1 MMVRALLAL
10 ALICVA
16 SAAQAADCR
25 DIEHKSTSFTVC
37 TVSDATDLQLWNM
50 DAGGKPY
57 GGFDT
62 LERALA
68 DQGQR
73 LAFAMNGGMYHEDR
87 RPVGLHIEDHAQTA
101 RLVTREGPG
110 NFGML
115 PNGVFCVEGSRA
127 KVIES
132 RRFAKLKLDCRIA
145 TQSGPMLVIN
155 GALHPRFMADSP
167 SKKRRNGVGVDASGV
182 THFAISNGPVRF
194 HDFATLFRDVLDVPN
209 ALFLDGTV
217 SRLYAPELKRND
229 TGYRL
234 GPIIG
239 QVLDAN

>member
-1 MMVRALLAL
+1 
-10 ALICVA
+10 
-16 SAAQAADCR
+16 
-25 DIEHKSTSFTVC
+25 
-37 TVSDATDLQLWNM
+37 
-50 DAGGKPY
+50 
-57 GGFDT
+57 
-62 LERALA
+62 
-68 DQGQR
+68 
-73 LAFAMNGGMYHEDR
+73 
-87 RPVGLHIEDHAQTA
+87 
-101 RLVTREGPG
+101 
-110 NFGML
+110 
-115 PNGVFCVEGSRA
+115 
-127 KVIES
+127 
-132 RRFAKLKLDCRIA
+132 
-145 TQSGPMLVIN
+145 MLVIN